1 MSCELLGQVEV
12 AEATQALVQWAVFD
26 TDADNRAA
34 AVAALKSRDRREVSR
49 SLVRFIRYPWP
60 RDTQPKRPSL

>member
-26 TDADNRAA
+26 TDNRAA
-34 AVAALKSRDRREVSR
+34 AVAALKSRDR
-49 SLVRFIRYPWP
+49 
-60 RDTQPKRPSL
+60 

>member
-1 MSCELLGQVEV
+1 MSCELLGHVEV

-26 TDADNRAA
+26 TDNRAA

-60 RDTQPKRPSL
+60 RAAQPKRPSL